1 MQKYCFALPNFN
13 LQIISENILVMQDP
27 TQKKQNKK
35 TPKKQN
41 RPINKLSVILYDLKT
56 GFACKLQ

>member
-13 LQIISENILVMQDP
+13 LLIISENIVVMQDP
-27 TQKKQNKK
+27 TQKKQNK
-35 TPKKQN
+35 TKKQD